1 MDDAVNNYSG
11 HQSKAHPL
19 PVGPAPRRTPMGFQR
34 ARPNTWSPSARDISH
49 VPLDAEQANIADE
62 ILSGLQL
69 AVVDACNQA
78 AVRFAPASHQPLEGG
93 SLQTFDGQTGAVSLM
108 SDPQTSTDNAA
119 TTATFLALADQ
130 LDLGQLQP
138 KTTEPS
144 DHHDP
149 VLAVVSALAA
159 LSPRTKVL
167 SGVSPSLSERMLC
180 SAVKSLS
187 DHADQILENVQRM
200 SVVSTYCLRTNLS
213 LREPL
218 YDRAGVQV
226 GTFVTHVHQTN
237 PSGLPMAIA
246 RLVMSDSVT
255 STATEAV
262 ITQDHVHGTFC
273 SRKLAK
279 FSAKA
284 TPADQTA
291 PKAPARVSCMAHQF
305 KAIAEINAS
314 VLPAILSAL
323 QPLNFP
329 DRTTRALADA
339 LTASF
344 GAALLT
350 SGFMDHQDAPLIAS
364 PGPAERRF
372 AEHFFLAMLRLCS
385 ALPPCS
391 NVKVLIP
398 HETLRPL
405 ATQKM
410 LAVERLTNAVQDGQI
425 IIIRSDGG
433 TVVDAAK
440 LIKWARIQS
449 RVV

>member
-78 AVRFAPASHQPLEGG
+78 AVRFAPALHQPLEGG

-144 DHHDP
+144 DYHDP

-187 DHADQILENVQRM
+187 DHADQAGARRA
-200 SVVSTYCLRTNLS
+200 C
-213 LREPL
+213 PL
-218 YDRAGVQV
+218 FVFFVDETPSGRAG
-226 GTFVTHVHQTN
+226 GCH
-237 PSGLPMAIA
+237 PCPASGYEPKEN
-246 RLVMSDSVT
+246 RRRD
-255 STATEAV
+255 
-262 ITQDHVHGTFC
+262 
-273 SRKLAK
+273 
-279 FSAKA
+279 FS
-284 TPADQTA
+284 
-291 PKAPARVSCMAHQF
+291 H
-305 KAIAEINAS
+305 
-314 VLPAILSAL
+314 
-323 QPLNFP
+323 
-329 DRTTRALADA
+329 
-339 LTASF
+339 
-344 GAALLT
+344 
-350 SGFMDHQDAPLIAS
+350 
-364 PGPAERRF
+364 RRF
-372 AEHFFLAMLRLCS
+372 AVHDM
-385 ALPPCS
+385 ALPP
-391 NVKVLIP
+391 N
-398 HETLRPL
+398 LRSLPR
-405 ATQKM
+405 AG
-410 LAVERLTNAVQDGQI
+410 NGGNDG
-425 IIIRSDGG
+425 
-433 TVVDAAK
+433 
-440 LIKWARIQS
+440 W
-449 RVV
+449 